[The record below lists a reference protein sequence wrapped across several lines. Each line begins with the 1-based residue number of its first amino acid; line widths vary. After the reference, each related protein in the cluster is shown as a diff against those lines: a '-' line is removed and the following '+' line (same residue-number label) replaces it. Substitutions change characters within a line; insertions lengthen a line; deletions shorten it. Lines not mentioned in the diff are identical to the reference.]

1 MRAPP
6 VQRRYRAHQENYTS
20 TYITLVTSTSVEV
33 MKVNS
38 SGHLTVTW
46 LSRLLPYKVDFT

>member
-1 MRAPP
+1 MKLYLAEL
-6 VQRRYRAHQENYTS
+6 HQENYTS
-20 TYITLVTSTSVEV
+20 TYITLVTSTSVKV
-33 MKVNS
+33 TKVNS